1 MIRVR
6 ESLQK
11 FYTENDYWVLPVI
24 KAITAFLCFF
34 TVNSNIGYS
43 DMLSNPL
50 ICIAASI
57 LCSFLPWT
65 CIPVFFSML
74 ILGNAYA
81 GSLEIFLVA
90 GIVLLLAALIQ
101 STFRAGNA
109 ILIALVPLFFYI
121 HIPYV
126 IPIIAGLSLGL
137 MSTVPV
143 SIGVMLYYLIEYIS
157 VNASLSK
164 IAIGTD
170 ITAMATAYAG
180 LFGNLFKDKEII
192 ITMAAFAFCIVIV
205 FIISQISFESNW
217 IVAVIAGVI
226 SIIIISVCGY
236 MHFELDF
243 SLFGILPGLIVS
255 CLISLLYVFA
265 FHAVD
270 YQRTERLRFED
281 DDYVY
286 YVKAIPKLKSL
297 DEDDN

>member
-6 ESLQK
+6 EALQK

-43 DMLSNPL
+43 DTLLNPL

-65 CIPVFFSML
+65 CIPVFFGML

-90 GIVLLLAALIQ
+90 GIVLLLAGLIQ

-137 MSTVPV
+137 MSTVPI
-143 SIGVMLYYLIEYIS
+143 SIGIMLYYLIEYIS
-157 VNASLSK
+157 VNASPAKAAAGS
-164 IAIGTD
+164 D

-192 ITMAAFAFCIVIV
+192 VTIAAFALCIIIV
-205 FIISQISFESNW
+205 FIISQVSFESNW
-217 IVAVIAGVI
+217 LVAVIAGVF
-226 SIIIISVCGY
+226 SIIIVSVCGY
-236 MHFELDF
+236 LHYELEF
-243 SLFGILPGLIVS
+243 SFWRMIPGLLVS
-255 CLISLLYVFA
+255 CLISLIYAFA

-281 DDYVY
+281 DDYIY
-286 YVKAIPKLKSL
+286 YVKAIPKLKTI
-297 DEDDN
+297 DEDEN